1 MATKQIIRRKE
12 VRKEKIYTLRLTESD
27 FIKYENFCIDEQIRL
42 ADLIRESIEKGIK
55 ERTKSIVKV
64 VKVNKEQRKKKA

>member
-27 FIKYENFCIDEQIRL
+27 FIKYEEFCVNEQIRL
-42 ADLIRESIEKGIK
+42 ADLVRDAIEKGIN
-55 ERTKSIVKV
+55 ERIKTL
-64 VKVNKEQRKKKA
+64 QRKKKA